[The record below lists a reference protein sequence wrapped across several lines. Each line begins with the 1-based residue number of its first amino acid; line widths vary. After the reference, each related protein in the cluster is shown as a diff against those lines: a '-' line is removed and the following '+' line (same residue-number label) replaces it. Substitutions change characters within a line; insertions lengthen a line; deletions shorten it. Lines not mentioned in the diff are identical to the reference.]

1 MASNKIWLRAE
12 TKPAEARS
20 ALTPTTCKVLMDAGY
35 KVTVERS
42 TQRIFDDE
50 DFAKIGAPLVE
61 EGSWVKDAP
70 KDAYVLGL
78 KELPEED
85 FPLEHVHISFAH
97 CYKQQGGWEK
107 VLSRWPR
114 GGGTLLDLEFLTDDV
129 GRRVAAFGWSAGYAG
144 SALAVKNWAWQLTHP
159 EGQALPGET
168 PYANQDLLVES
179 VKESMEAGKK
189 QSGRS
194 PKVLVIGALGRCGN
208 GAVQLAKD
216 VGIPD
221 SDIIK
226 WDIEE
231 TKKGGPFREIVED
244 VDILINCIYLTSRIP
259 PFVTPDT
266 LASPI
271 RRLSVI
277 CDVSA
282 DTTNPNNPLP
292 VYSITTT
299 FDKPTVPVTLSSGGQ
314 VAGLSVISID
324 HLPSLLPRESS
335 EMFSQALLPSLLQ
348 LKDRQNARVWKQAED
363 LFNEKEHPS
372 IPREWQQQQQHLPL
386 PPFDTSSLPLR
397 LSRWTRLPEPLALA
411 CPGEKSSTVA
421 AYAAG
426 ASLAAI
432 ALFYVFGPNYTIDG
446 DDSNDS
452 IRKKNIVGL
461 SNPANDCFIN
471 SVLQALAGLGD
482 LRVYLIRELHRR
494 ELNGPEI
501 YNVLLPQD
509 EMPRGGNPDR
519 IRELQQGTITR
530 ALKEMLDR
538 LNERPIYKK
547 TISARPFIH
556 ALEYAYRTRISR
568 NQQDA
573 QEFLQI
579 VAERLCDEYHAG
591 VKARQRAKNM
601 IEPFPGLGAAEASD
615 EVTPKSPTEVE
626 VRIDDG
632 SENGLPAI
640 IDNKLKEIDQEYS
653 FPFEGKLESQIECL
667 FCHYRYKPNQTSFV
681 NLTLQVPQKSS
692 TTLSACF
699 DGLLKTEYIDDFK
712 CDKCRLQ
719 HALEVKTQDVRKA
732 RTKEDGEQLETEI
745 KQIQAA
751 IATDPEGALDGVIL
765 PPSELAPKRKIARH
779 MRITAFPKIIAIHL
793 SRSIFDHSSS
803 SKNAAKVAFPERLP
817 LGGILSREWFRLL
830 AIVCHKGSHHSGHY
844 ESFRRNHLYPPF
856 STPDAFSSYSQSRV
870 ASENPS
876 QAPSP
881 QLKAQ
886 NPSDVEPSS
895 LSISTSSASP
905 TRSSQLQP
913 PPSPTP
919 RPTSSPR
926 VSFQSS
932 RSKSSVS
939 KQNLSLVSDP
949 HSPSTEGGRWSK
961 SFSRASFTSD
971 RSTPTTSVEI
981 SNGSGSRLRRRRK
994 PIDRWWR
1001 VSDEKVKECKTS
1013 DVLGMQREV
1022 YLLFYELEKPTP
1034 GV

>member
-1 MASNKIWLRAE
+1 MSNLAIVFL
-12 TKPAEARS
+12 
-20 ALTPTTCKVLMDAGY
+20 
-35 KVTVERS
+35 
-42 TQRIFDDE
+42 DE
-50 DFAKIGAPLVE
+50 EFAKIGAPLVE

-78 KELPEED
+78 KELPEDD

-159 EGQALPGET
+159 EGEPLPAES
-168 PYANQDLLVES
+168 PYANQDRLIES
-179 VKESMEAGKK
+179 VKESLEAGKK

-194 PKVLVIGALGRCGN
+194 PKILVIGALGRCGS
-208 GAVQLAKD
+208 GAVDLAKD
-216 VGIPD
+216 VGIPE
-221 SDIIK
+221 SDIIR

-231 TKKGGPFREIVED
+231 TKKGGPFKEIVED
-244 VDILINCIYLTSRIP
+244 ADIFVNCIYLASPIA
-259 PFVTPDT
+259 PFVTPET
-266 LASPI
+266 LTSAN

-282 DTTNPNNPLP
+282 DTTNPHNPIP
-292 VYSITTT
+292 VYNITTT
-299 FDKPTVPVTLSSGGQ
+299 FDKPTVPVTLSGGNQ
-314 VAGLSVISID
+314 IAGLSVISID

-363 LFNEKEHPS
+363 LFNEKVAT
-372 IPREWQQQQQHLPL
+372 LPDL
-386 PPFDTSSLPLR
+386 LFSLIYLGAWN
-397 LSRWTRLPEPLALA
+397 LMQ
-411 CPGEKSSTVA
+411 EKSTTVA

-446 DDSNDS
+446 DESLDST
-452 IRKKNIVGL
+452 RKKNIVGL

-482 LRVYLIRELHRR
+482 LRLYLIRELHRR
-494 ELNGPEI
+494 ELDGPEI
-501 YNVLLPQD
+501 YNTLPSLD
-509 EMPRGGNPDR
+509 EMPRDAKPDR

-556 ALEYAYRTRISR
+556 R

-591 VKARQRAKNM
+591 GM
-601 IEPFPGLGAAEASD
+601 IGPSPGLEIVEPGGVPS
-615 EVTPKSPTEVE
+615 PKSPAEVE

-632 SENGLPAI
+632 SETGLPAI
-640 IDNKLKEIDQEYS
+640 IDNKLREIDHEHG
-653 FPFEGKLESQIECL
+653 FPFEGQLESQIECL
-667 FCHYRYKPNQTSFV
+667 FCHYQYKPNQT
-681 NLTLQVPQKSS
+681 SS

-699 DGLLKTEYIDDFK
+699 DDFK

-719 HALEVKTQDVRKA
+719 HALELKIEGLRRT
-732 RTKEDGEQLETEI
+732 RTKDDRKQLEAEI
-745 KQIQAA
+745 ERIQTAL
-751 IATDPEGALDGVIL
+751 ATDPEGALDGVSL

-779 MRITAFPKIIAIHL
+779 MRITAFPKVVAIHL
-793 SRSIFDHSSS
+793 SRSIFDHT
-803 SKNAAKVAFPERLP
+803 KVSFPERLP
-817 LGGILSREWFRLL
+817 LGGILSRE
-830 AIVCHKGSHHSGHY
+830 CHHSGHY

-856 STPDAFSSYSQSRV
+856 STPDAR
-870 ASENPS
+870 ATSENPS

-881 QLKAQ
+881 QLRAR
-886 NPSDVEPSS
+886 NSSDTEPAS
-895 LSISTSSASP
+895 LNISTSIASP
-905 TRSSQLQP
+905 TRTSQLQP
-913 PPSPTP
+913 SPSPTP

-926 VSFQSS
+926 SS
-932 RSKSSVS
+932 SS
-939 KQNLSLVSDP
+939 KQNLSPVSDP
-949 HSPSTEGGRWSK
+949 HSPSSTEGGRWSND
-961 SFSRASFTSD
+961 RTS
-971 RSTPTTSVEI
+971 
-981 SNGSGSRLRRRRK
+981 SGSITRLHRRRK
-994 PIDRWWR
+994 PNDRWWR

-1022 YLLFYELEKPTP
+1022 YLLFYEIEKPTP